1 MKTTTRQNAG
11 LGVAG
16 AGVAN
21 QLMQG
26 GVAIPDSSLGW
37 ATFSLNALVTIV
49 GLVMGFIKHTPT
61 TDELADLPPS
71 LPSESQATMREPTDG
86 RLPR

>member
-1 MKTTTRQNAG
+1 MKTTTRQNVSFG
-11 LGVAG
+11 LAG

-26 GVAIPDSSLGW
+26 GVAVPDSSLGW

-49 GLVMGFIKHTPT
+49 GLIMGFVNHTT
-61 TDELADLPPS
+61 TAADLSDLPSS
-71 LPSESQATMREPTDG
+71 LPTDSQASMRNPTDG